1 MSTAPRPAPPR
12 SPARRAALSLALLG
26 ALAAPRQARAQAD
39 ISIVDDR
46 SVHVPYEYE
55 VEEGD
60 TLWLISQEFFND
72 PWLWPNLW
80 ALNPAI
86 SNPHWIY
93 PGDVIRLKW
102 NPQAVRDEEGESFE
116 LEPVTYSADLQKVV
130 RRVMNKGM
138 ILETLKDP
146 VARIVASP
154 EPRDTLAT
162 GDRVYLKADDTS
174 AMQLGQRLS
183 VYRVISR
190 VLHPDTREPVGDK
203 VHLIAT
209 LEVLEKGDERQLVKA
224 VITNA
229 QQEVERGDV
238 VVPELS
244 SLLDVSPVK
253 NLVDLEGVILD
264 ELEGFSELGQ
274 HHVVFVDLGAEEGV
288 LVGNRL
294 SVARRGD
301 GAVPLPK
308 ELDDAAPLEPV
319 GELLVIATEPHSATA
334 LITRSTLELR
344 RGDRV
349 YMLRNY

>member
-1 MSTAPRPAPPR
+1 M
-12 SPARRAALSLALLG
+12 SPALMSAASGLPRALALALG
-26 ALAAPRQARAQAD
+26 LCAAPRAWAQAD

-116 LEPVTYSADLQKVV
+116 LEPITYSADLQKVV

-138 ILETLKDP
+138 ILEKLHEP
-146 VARIVASP
+146 IAHIVASP

-162 GDRVYLKADDTS
+162 GDRVYLQARDVS
-174 AMQLGQRLS
+174 SIQLGQRLS
-183 VYRVISR
+183 VYRVISQ
-190 VLHPDTREPVGDK
+190 VTHPNTREPVGDK

-238 VVPELS
+238 VVSELS
-244 SLLDVSPVK
+244 TLLDVSPVK

-274 HHVVFVDLGAEEGV
+274 HHVVFVDVGSEAGV
-288 LVGNRL
+288 QVGNRL

-308 ELDDAAPLEPV
+308 ALDDAAPLEPV
-319 GELLVIATEPHSATA
+319 GELLVIATEPRSSTA